1 MYLQNPLTKTQ
12 GESSFLHDDAY
23 AEVLSLVN
31 LQSINLPKACGP
43 KSQAWPMFYFNT
55 WIFAQEILIY
65 PKYVVWG
72 TKHDQG
78 SV

>member
-1 MYLQNPLTKTQ
+1 MYLQTPLTKTQ
-12 GESSFLHDDAY
+12 GESSFLHDAY

-43 KSQAWPMFYFNT
+43 KSQAWPMSYFNT

-65 PKYVVWG
+65 LRHVVRG
-72 TKHDQG
+72 ASHSHG